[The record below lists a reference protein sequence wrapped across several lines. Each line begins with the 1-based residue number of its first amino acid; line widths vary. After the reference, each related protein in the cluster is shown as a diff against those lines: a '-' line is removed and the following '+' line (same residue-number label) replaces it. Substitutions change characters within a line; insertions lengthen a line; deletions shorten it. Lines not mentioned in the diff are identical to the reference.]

1 MYRRVVLKL
10 SGEILSGEGKKG
22 FDEKRI
28 DYLVDEIKKVQ
39 TIETELIL
47 VIGAGNLFRGKQL
60 KNIDECTA
68 DSIGMLGTII
78 NALYLK
84 SEFKKNGIPAVA
96 VSSQVNMPAISDLE
110 YDKINKELSEGKIVI
125 FAGGTTLPFFT
136 TDTAAVIRAA
146 EFKADVVIKGTK
158 VDGIYETDPKLDP
171 TAEKISKASFKEAIG
186 RDLKIM
192 DREAFSL
199 CWRKKIPL
207 VIINFFKTDNLLR
220 AIKQE
225 DIGTLVIPE

>member
-1 MYRRVVLKL
+1 MYHRVVLKL

-22 FDEKRI
+22 FDGEKI
-28 DYLVDEIKKVQ
+28 GYLIDEIKKVRKVGTQ
-39 TIETELIL
+39 LIL

-60 KNIDECTA
+60 KNIDDCTA
-68 DSIGMLGTII
+68 DSIGMLGTTI

-84 SEFKKNGIPAVA
+84 SEFNRADIPAVV
-96 VSSQVNMPAISDLE
+96 VSSQVNMPVIKSFE
-110 YDKINKELSEGKIVI
+110 YDKIDKELAEGKIII

-136 TDTAAVIRAA
+136 TDTAAIIRAA
-146 EFKADVVIKGTK
+146 EFRAEVVIKGTK
-158 VDGIYETDPKLDP
+158 VDGIYETDPRIDP
-171 TAEKISKASFKEAIG
+171 SAEKISKVSFKEAIG

-199 CWRKKIPL
+199 CWRKKMPL
-207 VIINFFKTDNLLR
+207 VIINFFKSDNLLR

-225 DIGTLVIPE
+225 EIGTLVIPE

>member
-10 SGEILSGEGKKG
+10 SGEILSGEGEKG
-22 FDEKRI
+22 FDEKRTE
-28 DYLVDEIKKVQ
+28 YLIGEIKKALKIGTQ
-39 TIETELIL
+39 LIL

-60 KNIDECTA
+60 KTVDGCIA
-68 DSIGMLGTII
+68 DSIGMLGTTI

-84 SEFKKNGIPAVA
+84 SEFNKADLPAIT
-96 VSSQVNMPAISDLE
+96 VSSQVNMPAIKGFE
-110 YDKINKELSEGKIVI
+110 YDKINVELAEGKIVI

-136 TDTAAVIRAA
+136 TDTAAIIRAA
-146 EFKADVVIKGTK
+146 EFKADAVIKGTK
-158 VDGIYETDPKLDP
+158 VDGIYETDPRIDP
-171 TAEKISKASFKEAIG
+171 SAEKISKVSFKEAIG

-207 VIINFFKTDNLLR
+207 VIINFFKSDNLLK

>member
-22 FDEKRI
+22 FDEKRVK
-28 DYLVDEIKKVQ
+28 YLIDEIKKVKKNG
-39 TIETELIL
+39 TELIL

-60 KNIDECTA
+60 KSIDGRTA
-68 DSIGMLGTII
+68 DSIGMLGTTI

-84 SEFKKNGIPAVA
+84 SEFNKVGIPAIV
-96 VSSQVNMPAISDLE
+96 VSSQVSMPAISGFE
-110 YDKINKELSEGKIVI
+110 YDKINNELSEGKIVI

-146 EFKADVVIKGTK
+146 EFEADIVIKGTK
-158 VDGIYETDPKLDP
+158 VDGIYETDPRIEP
-171 TAEKISKASFKEAIG
+171 SAEKISKVSFKEAIG

-207 VIINFFKTDNLLR
+207 IIINFFKSDNLLR
-220 AIKQE
+220 AIKKE
-225 DIGTLVIPE
+225 DIGTIVIPD

>member
-22 FDEKRI
+22 FDEKSI
-28 DYLVDEIKKVQ
+28 KYLIDEIKKVKKNG
-39 TIETELIL
+39 TELIL

-60 KNIDECTA
+60 KSIDGCTA
-68 DSIGMLGTII
+68 DSIGMLGTTI

-84 SEFKKNGIPAVA
+84 SEFSKVGIPAIV
-96 VSSQVNMPAISDLE
+96 VSSQVSMPAISGFE
-110 YDKINKELSEGKIVI
+110 YDKINNELSEGKIVI

-136 TDTAAVIRAA
+136 TDTAAVVRAV
-146 EFKADVVIKGTK
+146 EFEADIVIKGTK
-158 VDGIYETDPKLDP
+158 VDGIYETDPRIEP
-171 TAEKISKASFKEAIG
+171 SAEKISKVSFKEAIG

-207 VIINFFKTDNLLR
+207 IIINFFKSDNLLR
-220 AIKQE
+220 AIKKE
-225 DIGTLVIPE
+225 DIGTIVIPD

>member
-22 FDEKRI
+22 FDEKKI
-28 DYLVDEIKKVQ
+28 GYLIDEIKKVRKVGTQ
-39 TIETELIL
+39 LIL

-60 KNIDECTA
+60 KNIDDCTA
-68 DSIGMLGTII
+68 DSIGMLGTTI

-84 SEFKKNGIPAVA
+84 SEFNRADIPAVV
-96 VSSQVNMPAISDLE
+96 VSSQVNMPAIKSFE
-110 YDKINKELSEGKIVI
+110 YDKIDNELTEGKITI

-136 TDTAAVIRAA
+136 TDTAAIIRAA
-146 EFKADVVIKGTK
+146 EFRADVVIKGTK
-158 VDGIYETDPKLDP
+158 VDGIYETDPRIDP
-171 TAEKISKASFKEAIG
+171 SAEKISKVSFKEAIG

-207 VIINFFKTDNLLR
+207 VIINFFKSDNLLR

-225 DIGTLVIPE
+225 EIGTLVIPE